1 VNKLRIRTLI
11 ALALV
16 ALTPVV
22 SLSASIRADE
32 AIATTDRIII
42 KWRNAS
48 RQSPI
53 GDEKVQ
59 GLAQRVGRRLTAGRA
74 IGGGMSVVRFDRQ
87 RSGADL
93 QSALQA
99 LRSDPDVEL
108 AVIDKRVKIQAAP
121 NDPLFASGQ
130 WYLKSA
136 QPAAIRADAA
146 WDVARGGASP
156 ATSVIVAVIDTGVRF
171 DHPDLQGKL
180 VPGYDF
186 ISNAAVAGDGDG
198 WDADA
203 SDAGD
208 FLTAQDLAS
217 DTFKNGNCD
226 EAGTGHVDSS
236 WHGTRVA
243 GMIAAA
249 TDNAIGIAGTGY
261 NLRVQPVRALGKCGG
276 FNSDVIAA
284 MYWAAGLSPPLAVLG
299 GGAAP
304 PANPTPAQII
314 NMSLGSDDPCDAMY
328 TTATGD
334 VIAHGVL
341 IVASAGNTGKSVG
354 DPANCPGVM
363 AVVGVRHVGS
373 KVGFSS
379 LGSLATIAAPAG
391 NCVNVTP
398 GSACLF
404 SLDTTTNAGTTTPAA
419 NTYTDQIHSNVGTSF
434 SSPQA
439 AAVAGLMKSVN
450 PALTPA
456 AMIARI
462 RSSARAFPTT
472 SDNAGIPVCHQP
484 TSSTDVQDLEC
495 ICTTQV
501 CGAGLLFASGAV
513 NEALRPIA
521 LATLTGTV
529 GPGAALTLDG
539 SHSGAAAGRTASYL
553 WTVLSTSNGAA
564 APTIQNPTQAIAA
577 ITAQS
582 QGTVVLRL
590 TVTDNLGATDTADV
604 TVTVA
609 STGGSTGSTAPPPNT
624 STSTGGG
631 GTVSWLFVL
640 GMILLL
646 AARRASTVESGHGL
660 HSGPDPRPR

>member
-1 VNKLRIRTLI
+1 VNKLRIRPLI
-11 ALALV
+11 VLALL
-16 ALTPVV
+16 ALTPVGA
-22 SLSASIRADE
+22 LSASIRSDE
-32 AIATTDRIII
+32 ALTATDRIII
-42 KWRNAS
+42 KWRNAA

-53 GDEKVQ
+53 GDEKVHS
-59 GLAQRVGRRLTAGRA
+59 LAQRVGRRLTPGRL

-93 QSALQA
+93 DSALQA

-146 WDVARGGASP
+146 WDVVRGGASP

-180 VPGYDF
+180 VPGWDF
-186 ISNAAVAGDGDG
+186 ISSAAVAGDGDG

-208 FLTAQDLAS
+208 FLTAQELAS
-217 DTFKNGNCD
+217 DTFKSGNCD
-226 EAGTGHVDSS
+226 EAGAGHVDSS

-284 MYWAAGLSPPLAVLG
+284 MYWAAGMSPPLGVLG
-299 GGAAP
+299 GGTTP
-304 PANPTPAQII
+304 PANPTPAQVI

-328 TTATGD
+328 TTATRD
-334 VIAHGVL
+334 ITAHGVL
-341 IVASAGNTGKSVG
+341 IVASAGNAGKSVG
-354 DPANCPGVM
+354 NPANCPGVM

-379 LGSLATIAAPAG
+379 LGSLASIAAPAG
-391 NCVNVTP
+391 NCVNVAP

-434 SSPQA
+434 ASPQA

-450 PALTPA
+450 PSLTPA
-456 AMIARI
+456 ALIARI
-462 RSSARAFPTT
+462 RSSARAFPAT
-472 SDNAGIPVCHQP
+472 SDTVPAPPVCHQP
-484 TSSTDVQDLEC
+484 TSSSDVQDSEC
-495 ICTTQV
+495 LCTTQV

-521 LATLTGTV
+521 LASLTGTV

-539 SHSGAAAGRTASYL
+539 SQSGVATGRTASYQ
-553 WTVLSTSNGAA
+553 WTVTSTSNGAA
-564 APTIQNPTQAIAA
+564 TPTIQNPTLSIAG
-577 ITAQS
+577 ITAPAKGS
-582 QGTVVLRL
+582 VVLRL

-609 STGGSTGSTAPPPNT
+609 STGGSTGTTAPPPFT
-624 STSTGGG
+624 SNGGG
-631 GTVSWLFVL
+631 GGALSWLFLL
-640 GMILLL
+640 GTILLL
-646 AARRASTVESGHGL
+646 ATRLRL
-660 HSGPDPRPR
+660 IRMQ

>member
-1 VNKLRIRTLI
+1 MQRIRALI
-11 ALALV
+11 ATALV
-16 ALTPVV
+16 GLTPVAA
-22 SLSASIRADE
+22 LSASVHADE
-32 AIATTDRIII
+32 TAVPTDRIII

-48 RQSPI
+48 RQSLI
-53 GDEKVQ
+53 GDDRVQ
-59 GLAQRVGRRLTAGRA
+59 GLAQRVSRKLASGRV

-87 RSGADL
+87 RSGTDL
-93 QSALQA
+93 ESALQA
-99 LRSDPDVEL
+99 LRADPDVEL
-108 AVIDKRVKIQAAP
+108 AVVDKRVRIQATP

-130 WYLKSA
+130 WYLKST

-146 WDVARGGASP
+146 WDVAKGGSTP
-156 ATSVIVAVIDTGVRF
+156 ATSIIVAVIDTGVRF

-180 VPGYDF
+180 VSGWDF
-186 ISNAAVAGDGDG
+186 ISVAAVAGDGDG
-198 WDADA
+198 WDSDA

-217 DTFKNGNCD
+217 DTFKDGHCD
-226 EAGTGHVDSS
+226 ENNVGHVDSS

-249 TDNAIGIAGTGY
+249 TDNGVGIAGTGY
-261 NLRVQPVRALGKCGG
+261 NLRVQPIRALGKCGG

-284 MYWAAGLSPPLAVLG
+284 MYWAAGMSPPPAVLG
-299 GGAAP
+299 NGTVP
-304 PANPTPAQII
+304 PVNPTPAQII

-328 TTATGD
+328 TTATNE
-334 VIAHGVL
+334 ITAHGVL
-341 IVASAGNTGKSVG
+341 IVASAGNAGKSVG
-354 DPANCPGVM
+354 DPANCPGVL
-363 AVVGVRHVGS
+363 AVVGVRHVGT

-391 NCVNVTP
+391 NCVNTGANQP
-398 GSACLF
+398 CLF
-404 SLDTTTNAGTTTPAA
+404 SLDTTTNAGKTTPGV
-419 NTYTDQIHSNVGTSF
+419 NTYTDQQNANVGTSF

-456 AMIARI
+456 ALVARI
-462 RSSARAFPTT
+462 KSSARAFPTT
-472 SDNAGIPVCHQP
+472 SDTVPAPPACHQP
-484 TSSTDVQDLEC
+484 TSSTDVQNTEC
-495 ICTTQV
+495 ICNTQV

-539 SHSGAAAGRTASYL
+539 SRSGVANGRTATYA
-553 WTVLSTSNGAA
+553 WTVVSTSNGATTPA
-564 APTIQNPTQAIAA
+564 IQNAALAIAG
-577 ITAQS
+577 ITAPS

-590 TVTDNLGATDTADV
+590 TVSDNLGASDTADL

-609 STGGSTGSTAPPPNT
+609 ATGGTGGSTAPPPSTNT
-624 STSTGGG
+624 KSGGG
-631 GTVSWLFVL
+631 GAFGWP
-640 GMILLL
+640 LLL
-646 AARRASTVESGHGL
+646 GL
-660 HSGPDPRPR
+660 AMLLRVRGWTLSRP